1 MFFGKITLSLLQTTS
16 QNRNFARMNFNPD
29 FARTPL
35 DPAVTAAFTGHRS
48 YDGSAA
54 ERLSMTVQALYAR
67 GYRTF
72 LSGMAPGFDLA
83 AAETVL
89 DLAGECP
96 GIGLVAVIPFAG
108 HIDRLPEPDRGRYRR
123 ILEQAADVVTLAGHY
138 NRRAYFR
145 RNDFLVDNASYVVS
159 WFDGNVDCGTGYT
172 VSRARRNRLPVENL
186 YPDPQQNLPL
196 D

>member
-1 MFFGKITLSLLQTTS
+1 MFFGKITFTLLQTTS
-16 QNRNFARMNFNPD
+16 QKRNFARMNFNPD
-29 FARTPL
+29 FASVPL
-35 DPAVTAAFTGHRS
+35 DRAATVAFTGHRS

-54 ERLSMTVQALYAR
+54 GQLARTVRALYAR

-83 AAETVL
+83 AAEAVL
-89 DLAGECP
+89 EMAGECP
-96 GIGLVAVIPFAG
+96 GIGVVAVIPFAG
-108 HIDRLPEPDRGRYRR
+108 HIDRQSEADRRRYRR
-123 ILEQAADVVTLAGHY
+123 ILEHAADVVTLADRY
-138 NRRAYFR
+138 TPRAYFR

-159 WFDGNVDCGTGYT
+159 WHDGSIGCGTGYT
-172 VSRARRNRLPVENL
+172 VSRARRCHLPVENL

>member
-1 MFFGKITLSLLQTTS
+1 
-16 QNRNFARMNFNPD
+16 MNFNPD
-29 FARTPL
+29 FARVSL
-35 DPAVTAAFTGHRS
+35 DRAVTVAFTGHRS

-54 ERLSMTVQALYAR
+54 GLLARTVRALYAR
-67 GYRTF
+67 GFRTF

-83 AAETVL
+83 AAEAVL
-89 DLAGECP
+89 EMAGECP
-96 GIGLVAVIPFAG
+96 GIGVVAVIPFAG
-108 HIDRLPEPDRGRYRR
+108 HIDRLSEADRLRYRR
-123 ILEQAADVVTLAGHY
+123 VLEQAADVVTLADHY

-159 WFDGNVDCGTGYT
+159 WYDGCIDCGTGYT
-172 VSRARRNRLPVENL
+172 VSRARRCHLPVENL

>member
-1 MFFGKITLSLLQTTS
+1 MFFGKITFSLLQTTS

-29 FARTPL
+29 FARASL
-35 DPAVTAAFTGHRS
+35 DRAATVAFTGHRS

-54 ERLSMTVQALYAR
+54 EQLVRTVRALYGR

-83 AAETVL
+83 AAEAVL
-89 DLAGECP
+89 DLAEECP
-96 GIGLVAVIPFAG
+96 GIGVVAVIPFAG
-108 HIDRLPEPDRGRYRR
+108 HIDRQSEADRRRYRR
-123 ILEQAADVVTLAGHY
+123 VLERAADVVTLAGHY
-138 NRRAYFR
+138 TRQAYFC

-159 WFDGNVDCGTGYT
+159 WYDGDVGCGTGYT
-172 VSRARRNRLPVENL
+172 VRRARRNRLPVENL
-186 YPDPQQNLPL
+186 YPDPQRTLPL